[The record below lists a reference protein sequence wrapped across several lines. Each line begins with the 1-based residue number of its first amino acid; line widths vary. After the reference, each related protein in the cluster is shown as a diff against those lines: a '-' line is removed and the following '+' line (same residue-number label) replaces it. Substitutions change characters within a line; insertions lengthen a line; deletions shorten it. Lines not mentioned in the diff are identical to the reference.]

1 MSFVT
6 VHRVN
11 DQPVSN
17 FYEKVPTQGDAEGF
31 SAEAPGRRAIKD
43 LPQGTTDLTNI
54 EVPFSYLVG
63 QDQLSVYWW
72 FGQTNRWELILER
85 TTYEQAGML
94 SETLPYYEETSTGT
108 MALYNIGSL
117 DPSSVNQGGDFQGG
131 KILFSVPH
139 TALPG
144 SARNR
149 LVVENQGDN
158 VGIELQGRGDGIT
171 FTTPQGKTYLI
182 RPEEDGIL
190 TTIPLN

>member
-6 VHRVN
+6 NHRVN
-11 DQPVSN
+11 DRPVDN
-17 FYEKVPTQGDAEGF
+17 FFEKIPTQGDADGF
-31 SAEAPGRRAIKD
+31 SAEAPGRRAITD
-43 LPQGTTDLTNI
+43 VPAAADPAVVDVTT
-54 EVPFSYLVG
+54 PFSFLVG
-63 QDQLSVYWW
+63 QSQLEVFWW
-72 FGQTNRWELILER
+72 DRGNKRWEILQER
-85 TTYEQAGML
+85 STYEAANM
-94 SETLPYYEETSTGT
+94 STVDIPYYEETSTST
-108 MALYNIGSL
+108 VSFYNIIELPGAAT
-117 DPSSVNQGGDFQGG
+117 GGGQFDGG
-131 KILFSVPH
+131 KFLFSVPH

-171 FTTPQGKTYLI
+171 FTTPQGRTYLI

>member
-6 VHRVN
+6 NHRVD
-11 DQPVSN
+11 DQPVNN
-17 FYEKVPTQGDAEGF
+17 FFEKVPTQGDAAGF
-31 SAEAPGRRAIKD
+31 SAEAPGRRAIIS
-43 LPQGTTDLTNI
+43 LESSSDLTAI
-54 EVPFSYLVG
+54 VTPFSYLVG

-72 FGQTNRWELILER
+72 DMNNKRWDLILESD
-85 TTYEQAGML
+85 TYTDANML
-94 SETLPYYEETSTGT
+94 TEGVPYYVETSTGT
-108 MALYNIGSL
+108 ISLYNIGGLANATS
-117 DPSSVNQGGDFQGG
+117 GGGSFLGG
-131 KILFSVPH
+131 KLLFSVPH

>member
-6 VHRVN
+6 NHRVN
-11 DQPVSN
+11 DKPVNN
-17 FYEKVPTQGDAEGF
+17 FYEKIPTQGDADGF
-31 SAEAPGRRAIKD
+31 SAEAPGRRAILD
-43 LPQGTTDLTNI
+43 VAGTTQTAAVDVNT
-54 EVPFSYLVG
+54 PFPYLVG
-63 QDQLSVYWW
+63 QDQLFVAWW
-72 FGQTNRWELILER
+72 DSNNKRWETLLER
-85 TTYEQAGML
+85 RTYEQANMSTEGI
-94 SETLPYYEETSTGT
+94 PYYEETSTGT
-108 MALYNIGSL
+108 VSFYNITSL
-117 DPSSVNQGGDFQGG
+117 PNSTNNSGAFVGG
-131 KILFSVPH
+131 KFLFTVPH

>member
-6 VHRVN
+6 NHRVN
-11 DQPVSN
+11 DRNAKN
-17 FYEKVPTQGDAEGF
+17 FFEKVPTQGDADGF
-31 SAEAPGRRAIKD
+31 SAEAPGRRAV
-43 LPQGTTDLTNI
+43 LALEANADLTTI
-54 EVPFSYLVG
+54 EAPFSYLVG
-63 QDQLSVYWW
+63 QAQLELSWW
-72 FGQTNRWELILER
+72 NSTSKTWQLLQER
-85 TTYEQAGML
+85 TTYEDAYMDL
-94 SETLPYYEETSTGT
+94 ENIPYYVETSTST
-108 MALYNIGSL
+108 VALYNSDSLPNAVTGGSG
-117 DPSSVNQGGDFQGG
+117 SFQGG
-131 KILFSVPH
+131 KLLFSVPH

>member
-6 VHRVN
+6 NHRVN
-11 DQPVSN
+11 DQPVNN
-17 FYEKVPTQGDAEGF
+17 FYEKVSTQGDAAGF
-31 SAEAPGRRAIKD
+31 SAEAPGRRRILDVA
-43 LPQGTTDLTNI
+43 GTAAVAAVDVTT
-54 EVPFSYLVG
+54 PFPYLVG
-63 QDQLSVYWW
+63 QDQLFVSWW
-72 FGQTNRWELILER
+72 DAIAKRWELLLEAR
-85 TTYEQAGML
+85 TYELANMSTDGI
-94 SETLPYYEETSTGT
+94 PYYEETSTGT
-108 MALYNIGSL
+108 ISIYNITSL
-117 DPSSVNQGGDFQGG
+117 PNAANNTGEFVGG
-131 KILFSVPH
+131 KFLFSVPH

-158 VGIELQGRGDGIT
+158 VGIELQGQGDGIT

>member
-6 VHRVN
+6 NHRVN
-11 DQPVSN
+11 DRPVDN
-17 FYEKVPTQGDAEGF
+17 FFEKIPTQGDVDGF
-31 SAEAPGRRAIKD
+31 SAEAPGRRIITD
-43 LPQGTTDLTNI
+43 VPGTSDTSA
-54 EVPFSYLVG
+54 VQVVAPFSYLVG
-63 QDQLSVYWW
+63 QDQLEVFWW
-72 FGQTNRWELILER
+72 DSLAKRWHLVLER
-85 TTYEQAGML
+85 NTYEAGAM
-94 SETLPYYEETSTGT
+94 STDGIPYYEETSTST
-108 MALYNIGSL
+108 ITLYNITSLPNSANGGGSF
-117 DPSSVNQGGDFQGG
+117 DGG
-131 KILFSVPH
+131 KFLFSVPH

>member
-6 VHRVN
+6 NHRVN
-11 DQPVSN
+11 DKPVNN
-17 FYEKVPTQGDAEGF
+17 FFEKVPTQGDADGF

-43 LPQGTTDLTNI
+43 LPQGSDLTNI
-54 EVPFSYLVG
+54 EAPFSYLVG
-63 QDQLSVYWW
+63 QNQLQLFWW
-72 FGQTNRWELILER
+72 FGGQSKWELLLER
-85 TTYEQAGML
+85 STYEAAGMM

-108 MALYNIGSL
+108 IALYNIGSL
-117 DPSSVNQGGDFQGG
+117 DSSAVAPLSGDFQGG
-131 KILFSVPH
+131 KLLFSVPH

-171 FTTPQGKTYLI
+171 FTTPQGRTYLI

>member
-6 VHRVN
+6 NHRVN
-11 DQPVSN
+11 DRPVDN
-17 FYEKVPTQGDAEGF
+17 FFEKIPTQGDVDGF
-31 SAEAPGRRAIKD
+31 SAEAPGRRAI
-43 LPQGTTDLTNI
+43 TDVANTSDTA
-54 EVPFSYLVG
+54 EVLVDTPFSYLVG
-63 QDQLSVYWW
+63 QDQLSVFWW
-72 FGQTNRWELILER
+72 DAAAKSWYMILER
-85 TTYEQAGML
+85 RTYEAGSM
-94 SETLPYYEETSTGT
+94 STDGIPYYAETSTGT
-108 MALYNIGSL
+108 VTFYNITSLPNAVNGGSGF
-117 DPSSVNQGGDFQGG
+117 VGG
-131 KILFSVPH
+131 KFLFSVPH